1 MRIFLHDKPWI
12 GDSGDDENDN
22 PCLNE
27 ALLQVSDEFDSL
39 SCLCNADIFI
49 RLRVQPQA
57 AAPTGQTNSLYNS
70 ITTITCASPTII
82 AQ

>member
-27 ALLQVSDEFDSL
+27 ALLQVSDEFDSEL
-39 SCLCNADIFI
+39 L
-49 RLRVQPQA
+49 VQ
-57 AAPTGQTNSLYNS
+57 
-70 ITTITCASPTII
+70 C
-82 AQ
+82 